1 MTFRTRTA
9 PQQTRRRTRRSD
21 TRRAIYVTLTF
32 SLAIVVAL
40 AMLGGVFFASYY
52 TAHWAPV
59 AGVNG
64 QGISTDDVYSR
75 AKVNLAR
82 YQRQLADYTTLR
94 NQGKITSDEFSN
106 FQNTIQNNMSGVMSA
121 ALTDLE
127 NELALRQWAASNG
140 VTVTSQQVDEQIV
153 TDGTINEM
161 RHVMVIGVAPEPTP
175 PAFTVTSAEDQ
186 AAKAKA
192 QGYLDEINGG
202 KKWTDVATEA
212 HAGEVGAS
220 STTGDLGLIQQSSLN
235 LDPDLRAAI
244 FALPKVN
251 DITSIFRGSDG
262 IYRFA
267 TVTEIVPKFVDT
279 GWQTAVANASNGGAY
294 RTQAE
299 GEAIK
304 AAVQKVIEAKYVTGE
319 TTQRNVLELS
329 IAQGYGQP
337 GSGDEVQIR
346 MMTFAPNHSVSDAM
360 TIPTTDPA
368 WTDAKN
374 RADAA
379 VAALRA
385 DPSKF
390 DAMARDTKTNDD
402 PYWATSGG
410 LVPWIP
416 ADLFMDT
423 TQSGQSG
430 LGIPNVQA
438 AVFASGLTPGQIL
451 DPILE
456 ASQGYVVVQFEG
468 RRPAPDQRIA
478 DAQLEIAS
486 GADFATVA
494 AQQSEAANAADGAVL
509 GWVSPYMLSQDEQ
522 DAIFAT
528 PIGGVSTMVTD
539 NGYHIYKVLEE
550 KTRVQDPA
558 EQLRLKDIVFARW
571 LSDLQSSAL
580 IWTNDTIV
588 SALASATP

>member
-9 PQQTRRRTRRSD
+9 PQPTRRRTRRSD

-52 TAHWAPV
+52 TSHWAPV

-64 QGISTDDVYSR
+64 QGISTDDIYAR
-75 AKVNLAR
+75 AHVNLAR

-106 FQNTIQNNMSGVMSA
+106 FSNTIQNNEAGVMST
-121 ALTDLE
+121 ALTEIE
-127 NELALRQWAASNG
+127 NELALRQWAAKNN
-140 VTVTSQQVDEQIV
+140 VTVTNQQIDDQIKS
-153 TDGTINEM
+153 DGTINEM
-161 RHVMVIGVAPEPTP
+161 RHVMVIGVAPQPTP
-175 PAFTVTSAEDQ
+175 PEFTVTSAEEQ
-186 AAKAKA
+186 AAQTKA
-192 QGYLDEINGG
+192 QGYLDEVKGG

-212 HAGEVGAS
+212 HADEVGAS
-220 STTGDLGLIQQSSLN
+220 GTGGDLGLIKESSLN
-235 LDPDLRAAI
+235 LDPDLRDAI
-244 FALPKVN
+244 FALAKPN
-251 DITSIFRGSDG
+251 DLTAIFKGSDG

-267 TVTEIVPKFVDT
+267 TVTSIVPQFVDT
-279 GWQTAVANASNGGAY
+279 NWQNAVGNASSGSAY
-294 RTQAE
+294 RNQAE

-304 AAVQKVIEAKYVTGE
+304 AAAQKVIEAKYITGE
-319 TTQRNVLELS
+319 TKQRRVLELS

-337 GSGDEVQIR
+337 GDGDEVQMR
-346 MMTFAPNHSVSDAM
+346 MMVFAPNHSTSDAS
-360 TIPTTDPA
+360 TIASTDPA

-374 RADAA
+374 RAAAA
-379 VAALRA
+379 VATLKA

-390 DAMARDTKTNDD
+390 DSMARDTKTNDD
-402 PYWATSGG
+402 TVWDTIGG
-410 LVPWIP
+410 LLPWIP
-416 ADLFMDT
+416 ADIFMDT
-423 TQSGQSG
+423 TQTGQTG
-430 LGIPNVQA
+430 LGIPNVEA
-438 AVFASGLTPGQIL
+438 AIFASGLTAGQVL

-468 RRPAPDQRIA
+468 RRAAPDQRIA
-478 DAQLEIAS
+478 DAQLEINS

-494 AQQSEAANAADGAVL
+494 ARESEATDAPDGAEL
-509 GWVSPYMLSQDEQ
+509 GWVSPYQLDQVEQ

-550 KTRVQDPA
+550 KTRAQDPA
-558 EQLRLKDIVFARW
+558 QQARLKDVVFARW
-571 LSDLQSSAL
+571 LGDLQSSSL
-580 IWTNDTIV
+580 IWTNQTVVAAI
-588 SALASATP
+588 ASATP